1 MKKKVLIP
9 QKIMEYGEN
18 YLIERGYEV
27 IRGSGDDEETIAR
40 EAKDC
45 EAILIRMAPIT
56 PKIIDAAP
64 KLKVIARHGVGV
76 DHIDSSYAESKGIW
90 VVNAPMANFNA
101 VAEYVMMMILECAKK
116 ARAIDNCFR
125 EYGAKKAGTIIG
137 EEISGKTLGI
147 LGMGRIGKQLA
158 KKAHE
163 GFEMRVL
170 AYDPY
175 VHSKNLPDYVEL
187 AEDMAKIFKESDYIS
202 IHMPLNNATRG
213 CIGEEQFKLMKPTAY
228 IINAARGEI
237 VDEQALVRA
246 IQDKIIAGGAFDV
259 LEKTPISNSHQILNY
274 ENVLVTPHTAAV
286 TYEAMKKMGL
296 DAARGIDEVLSGK
309 TPTWPVNCPKA

>member
-116 ARAIDNCFR
+116 ARAIDNCFS
-125 EYGAKKAGTIIG
+125 EYGAKKAGTII
-137 EEISGKTLGI
+137 
-147 LGMGRIGKQLA
+147 
-158 KKAHE
+158 
-163 GFEMRVL
+163 
-170 AYDPY
+170 
-175 VHSKNLPDYVEL
+175 
-187 AEDMAKIFKESDYIS
+187 
-202 IHMPLNNATRG
+202 
-213 CIGEEQFKLMKPTAY
+213 
-228 IINAARGEI
+228 
-237 VDEQALVRA
+237 
-246 IQDKIIAGGAFDV
+246 
-259 LEKTPISNSHQILNY
+259 
-274 ENVLVTPHTAAV
+274 
-286 TYEAMKKMGL
+286 
-296 DAARGIDEVLSGK
+296 
-309 TPTWPVNCPKA
+309 